1 LRILGPLGLNA
12 SRDLRGYDTPKGDK
26 LTRKKPLYRF
36 AASPHCVSPHLRFTP
51 SPLRGFTASMLHHHC
66 FTAPLLHCFTL

>member
-26 LTRKKPLYRF
+26 LTKKSRF
-36 AASPHCVSPHLRFTP
+36 IASLPHPIAFHPISASLHHRSAASLLQCFTI
-51 SPLRGFTASMLHHHC
+51 TASR
-66 FTAPLLHCFTL
+66 LHCFTL